1 MNSIKIKNLS
11 KCYDDFFAVDG
22 LSFSVSKGEFV
33 GFLGVNG
40 AGKSTTINI
49 MSTLLSPT
57 GGTVEICGYDLSKA
71 NEIRSRIGVVYQENT
86 LDDLLTAKENLINR
100 GILYGI
106 SKPDTEKKIEQMSR
120 AFGIKKILN
129 RKYRVL
135 SGGEKRRCEI
145 AAALLHTPEIL
156 FLDEPTTGLDPEAR
170 TEVWNI
176 IGKMQKKTKMTV
188 FLTTHYM
195 EEAAGADKIIII
207 NCGKIAAY
215 GTPSELKDKY
225 AYDYLKIYSNNISKE
240 RLKELNYREEN
251 NCFVIKLKNTV
262 EAIDIINR
270 LSDCVNAFE
279 VYQGTLDDVFI
290 TLTGAENI

>member
-22 LSFSVSKGEFV
+22 LSFSVGKGEFV

-49 MSTLLSPT
+49 MSTLLAPT
-57 GGTVEICGYDLSKA
+57 GGSVEICGYDLSQA
-71 NEIRSRIGVVYQENT
+71 NEIRKKIGIVYQENT

-106 SKPDTEKKIEQMSR
+106 SKRDTEKKIEQISSV
-120 AFGIKKILN
+120 FGIKRILD
-129 RKYRVL
+129 RKYKVL

-145 AAALLHTPEIL
+145 AAALLHTPQVL

-176 IGKMQKKTKMTV
+176 IRKMQKETKMTV

-195 EEAAGADKIIII
+195 EEASSADKIIII
-207 NCGKIAAY
+207 NSGKIAAY
-215 GTPSELKDKY
+215 GTPGELKDKY

-240 RLKELNYREEN
+240 RLKELNYREES

-262 EAIDIINR
+262 EAIDILNR
-270 LSDCVNAFE
+270 LSDCINAFE

-290 TLTGAENI
+290 NVTGAENI

>member
-11 KCYDDFFAVDG
+11 KCYGDFFAVDN
-22 LSFSVSKGEFV
+22 LSFSVDEGEFV

-49 MSTLLSPT
+49 MSTLLAPT
-57 GGTVEICGYDLSKA
+57 SGSVEICGYELSKA
-71 NEIRSRIGVVYQENT
+71 NEIRKRIGVVYQENV
-86 LDDLLTAKENLINR
+86 LDDLLTAKENLMNR

-106 SKPDTEKKIEQMSR
+106 SKRDTEKKIEQMSKI
-120 AFGIKKILN
+120 FGIEKILN
-129 RKYRVL
+129 RKYKVL

-145 AAALLHTPEIL
+145 VSALLHTPEIL

-170 TEVWNI
+170 MEVWNI
-176 IGKMQKKTKMTV
+176 IRKMQKETGMTV

-207 NCGKIAAY
+207 NNGKIVTQ
-215 GTPSELKDKY
+215 GTPGELKNKY
-225 AYDYLKIYSNNISKE
+225 AYDYLKIYSNHISKE
-240 RLKELNYREEN
+240 QLNGLNYRKED
-251 NCFVIKLKNTV
+251 NCIVIRLKHTV
-262 EAIDIINR
+262 EAIAILND
-270 LSDCVNAFE
+270 LKDCVNAFE

-290 TLTGAENI
+290 NVTGAENK